1 MTIEY
6 RWADGDLSRFPV
18 LVAELVQLK
27 VDVIVLSGPPAVR
40 AAQRATYTIPIVFVL
55 LSDPAVGGYV
65 ASLARPGGNMTGLAS
80 QYEELITKQL
90 QLLQEALPK
99 VSRVAILHQRES
111 STAILSAAETAARS
125 LALTARTLKV
135 SEVNEFEGV
144 FKTARSERVG
154 AIHVLPSPIF
164 NAHRKRLIELAAR
177 YRLPAVYE
185 FRNYVEDGGLMSYG
199 PSIVEMFRG
208 MASYVDRILKGA
220 KPGDL
225 PIERPTTFE
234 LAINLKTA
242 RPHDPAVP
250 VGASR
255 PDHRIARARESRAGA
270 RRDVRLDSP
279 SAIPNRGAHAA
290 YRVCYNSCSFVPRS
304 LIRRGVMAID
314 IKDIEARI
322 QLALMFIS
330 LVNNSDSFWSRPAR
344 KTGQPLEVFL
354 NLVRS
359 RVTCGLSG

>member
-1 MTIEY
+1 MRLVGLAVVLTLSLTLAPLTAGAQPTRTPRIGVLSNANPTAPSPQQEAFRRGLRELGWIEGQTVTIEY

-242 RPHDPAVP
+242 KALGLTIPPSLL
-250 VGASR
+250 G
-255 PDHRIARARESRAGA
+255 RA
-270 RRDVRLDSP
+270 DQ
-279 SAIPNRGAHAA
+279 I
-290 YRVCYNSCSFVPRS
+290 
-304 LIRRGVMAID
+304 
-314 IKDIEARI
+314 IE
-322 QLALMFIS
+322 
-330 LVNNSDSFWSRPAR
+330 
-344 KTGQPLEVFL
+344 
-354 NLVRS
+354 
-359 RVTCGLSG
+359 

>member
-1 MTIEY
+1 MRLVGLAVVLTLSLTLAPLTAGAQPTRTPRIGVLSNANPTAPSPQQEAFRRGLRELGWIEGQTVTIEY
-6 RWADGDLSRFPV
+6 RWAGGDPSRFPV
-18 LVAELVQLK
+18 LAAELVQLK
-27 VDVIVLSGPPAVR
+27 VDVIVLSGPPAMR
-40 AAQRATYTIPIVFVL
+40 AAQKATNTIPIVFVL
-55 LSDPAVGGYV
+55 LSDPALGGYV
-65 ASLARPGGNMTGLAS
+65 TSLARPGGNMTGLAS

-125 LALTARTLKV
+125 LALTARTLMV
-135 SEVNEFEGV
+135 SEVNEFEGI
-144 FKTARSERVG
+144 FKTA
-154 AIHVLPSPIF
+154 IF

-242 RPHDPAVP
+242 KALGLTIPPSLL
-250 VGASR
+250 G
-255 PDHRIARARESRAGA
+255 RA
-270 RRDVRLDSP
+270 DQ
-279 SAIPNRGAHAA
+279 I
-290 YRVCYNSCSFVPRS
+290 
-304 LIRRGVMAID
+304 
-314 IKDIEARI
+314 IE
-322 QLALMFIS
+322 
-330 LVNNSDSFWSRPAR
+330 
-344 KTGQPLEVFL
+344 
-354 NLVRS
+354 
-359 RVTCGLSG
+359 